1 MTGHH
6 QLTPFDLGQIKAH
19 LYHGLRPAAIR
30 EIMVKGKGKKRWSHN
45 AIKNACD
52 KFEADPT
59 WKGER
64 AEGSGRPRETTVAE
78 DKAIEKHIL
87 DNRGKQKVTVRD
99 IKRTFPRLRQFS
111 NSLVSARIEEAELA
125 YLPRRKKS
133 KVAKEYLEE
142 RVEYCRAVKRKH
154 EKTLALWAYTDGTT
168 YYLDRTDAEFQESGM
183 AALGP
188 YVYRRTD
195 RRDALYEDCLGPSS
209 YRKGQ
214 GTPVRIWGMLACGRL
229 HIEILDGGETW
240 DQENYEELMDD
251 KFEEWAG
258 NCC

>member
-30 EIMVKGKGKKRWSHN
+30 EIMVKGKGNKRWSHN

-78 DKAIEKHIL
+78 DKAIGKHIL

-99 IKRTFPRLRQFS
+99 IKRTFPRLRQVS
-111 NSLVSARIEEAELA
+111 NSLVSDRIEEAELA

-154 EKTLALWAYTDGTT
+154 EKTLALWAYTDGATC
-168 YYLDRTDAEFQESGM
+168 YLDPQMLSFKGLRWQLWALMFIVGLTVEMLRTRIASGLQAIARGRGLRYESGGCSL
-183 AALGP
+183 A
-188 YVYRRTD
+188 V
-195 RRDALYEDCLGPSS
+195 DCIL
-209 YRKGQ
+209 KFL
-214 GTPVRIWGMLACGRL
+214 MKGRL
-229 HIEILDGGETW
+229 GTKRTTR
-240 DQENYEELMDD
+240 N
-251 KFEEWAG
+251 
-258 NCC
+258 